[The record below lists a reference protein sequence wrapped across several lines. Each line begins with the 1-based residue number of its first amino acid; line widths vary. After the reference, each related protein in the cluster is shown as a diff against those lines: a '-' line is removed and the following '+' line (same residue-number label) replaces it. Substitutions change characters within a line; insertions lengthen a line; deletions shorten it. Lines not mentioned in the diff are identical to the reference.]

1 MSFWLFIKLC
11 AALLVVAIM
20 TFTGMLAYH
29 ITVKPLGGIFE
40 EIIPNPSEIVR
51 DLPDADFAK
60 MLDSADLPDIDP
72 GEKAFQKAHEL
83 LALGNLPEARERL
96 TTIVNLF
103 PSSSSAPISRR
114 ILGEMNLDEILSTSH
129 MDGKTNHIVK
139 RGNTYI
145 GIAAEFQTNIDL
157 ILHLN
162 AMMELKSLHPGDELI
177 VMPLNF
183 RILIEPQRKALSLWQ
198 GGRFIREYPLLQ
210 ISSAATLTKQTTTI
224 GSKLANLDGKNVQ
237 STSEEYR
244 GADKIIQLT
253 KPKIRIIGYAG
264 PLAEAPHGIVLAPVD
279 MEEINLLTR
288 TGNEVEFR

>member
-60 MLDSADLPDIDP
+60 MLDSAELPDIDP

-83 LALGNLPEARERL
+83 LALGNLAEARERL

-198 GGRFIREYPLLQ
+198 GGRFIREYPLLHV
-210 ISSAATLTKQTTTI
+210 SSAATLTKQTTTI

-253 KPKIRIIGYAG
+253 KPKIRIVGYAG